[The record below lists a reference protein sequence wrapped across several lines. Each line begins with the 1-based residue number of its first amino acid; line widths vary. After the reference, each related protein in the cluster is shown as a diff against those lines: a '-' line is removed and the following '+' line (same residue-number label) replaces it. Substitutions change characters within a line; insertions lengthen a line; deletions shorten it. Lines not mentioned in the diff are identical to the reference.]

1 MTDRTALTEADLL
14 DYAVGALP
22 PEAVV
27 VMAAR
32 LAKDAA
38 ARETLVDW
46 QRQDAAIEA
55 LYHPVTH
62 EPVPD
67 RLTDV
72 IRRAQDAEAAQH
84 ADQSKARFGLAAATV
99 AALVL
104 GAGGG
109 WFARDI
115 TTPTIGAVTLADNA
129 MRAYDT
135 FVVEVR
141 HPVEVTAS
149 DADHLTAWLS
159 KRLGHETRPPDF
171 ASAGFV
177 LMGGRIVPSEQ
188 GAAALYMYENT
199 QGQRVTLYIAPQGAS
214 QSTAF
219 QFAEKGTTQ
228 TFYWTDRELSYAV
241 VGTVPRDVL
250 RRIAL
255 ASYDQLI

>member
-1 MTDRTALTEADLL
+1 MTDRTALTEVELL
-14 DYAVGALP
+14 NYAVGALP
-22 PEAVV
+22 PKAVV
-27 VMAAR
+27 AMEAR
-32 LAKDAA
+32 LAEDAA
-38 ARETLVDW
+38 ARATLLEW
-46 QRQDAAIEA
+46 QHQDAAIEA
-55 LYHPVTH
+55 LYQPVTN

-67 RLTDV
+67 RLTEV
-72 IRRAQDAEAAQH
+72 IRRAQAADEAHRAGR
-84 ADQSKARFGLAAATV
+84 SRARLGLALAIM
-99 AALVL
+99 AALIV

-109 WFARDI
+109 WYARDL
-115 TTPTIGAVTLADNA
+115 TTPTTGALSLADNA

-149 DADHLTAWLS
+149 EADHLNAWLS

-199 QGQRVTLYIAPQGAS
+199 EGQRVTLYIAPEGAG
-214 QSTAF
+214 QTTAF

-228 TFYWTDRELSYAV
+228 TFYWTDQELSYAV
-241 VGTVPRDVL
+241 VGTVPREVL
-250 RRIAL
+250 RHIAL